1 MSDPASL
8 AMAAR
13 RTRRNFLM
21 PMRFT
26 IGRMNGA
33 KYGSASAVSMI
44 SGLVISISSP
54 PQRTPPP
61 PAARRLRHQSVP
73 SLHGRGRTK
82 PSGVGRI
89 AIGVEYGLPERR
101 PRCRTT
107 PQIGVHPVSAAR
119 RASGAGSA
127 EDQLREHFRGL
138 RRLSRD
144 EPELFTVIAEL
155 AIRGV
160 RDASLRKIVGGTDDA
175 WRAMLRTLLR
185 RAKDEGAVATTLDP
199 DGMAAVIVATLKGT
213 FMLPSS
219 EPENVERTFR
229 QLETLV
235 GLRAKRSSASR
246 GRAKR

>member
-1 MSDPASL
+1 M
-8 AMAAR
+8 
-13 RTRRNFLM
+13 
-21 PMRFT
+21 
-26 IGRMNGA
+26 
-33 KYGSASAVSMI
+33 
-44 SGLVISISSP
+44 
-54 PQRTPPP
+54 
-61 PAARRLRHQSVP
+61 
-73 SLHGRGRTK
+73 
-82 PSGVGRI
+82 
-89 AIGVEYGLPERR
+89 
-101 PRCRTT
+101 
-107 PQIGVHPVSAAR
+107 
-119 RASGAGSA
+119 
-127 EDQLREHFRGL
+127 
-138 RRLSRD
+138 
-144 EPELFTVIAEL
+144 AEL